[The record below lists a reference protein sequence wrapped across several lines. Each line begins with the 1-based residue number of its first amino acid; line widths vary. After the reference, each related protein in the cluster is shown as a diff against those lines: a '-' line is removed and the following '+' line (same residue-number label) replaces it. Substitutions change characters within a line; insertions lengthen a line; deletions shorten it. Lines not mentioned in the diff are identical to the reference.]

1 MRAVLDT
8 SVLIAGFAAPAGV
21 EAAISTVSIAE
32 LHHGVLA
39 ASTGAERRE
48 RLARLG
54 RVESGFP
61 APLPLDS
68 EVARIWGQLK
78 AVVSERGGQPRSR
91 VSDLAIAAT
100 AAVHEAVLI
109 TLNPRDLNLVKD
121 LVAVR
126 VPGPAVS

>member
-8 SVLIAGFAAPAGV
+8 SVLIAGFDAPAGV

-32 LHHGVLA
+32 LHHGVLT
-39 ASTGAERRE
+39 ASTGAERRK

-61 APLPLDS
+61 SPLPLDG
-68 EVARIWGQLK
+68 EVARVWGQLK
-78 AVVSERGGQPRSR
+78 GAISERGGQPRSR
-91 VSDLAIAAT
+91 MADLAIAAT
-100 AAVHEAVLI
+100 ATAHQAVLI

-126 VPGPAVS
+126 VPGPTAA